1 MKLKEIILSMIYG
14 KKCPK
19 CGNKLILKE
28 RINMTDT
35 VKFKYCIRCGWSKEI
50 H

>member
-19 CGNKLILKE
+19 CGHRNHSYLLDDNSPVEVELK
-28 RINMTDT
+28 IKT
-35 VKFKYCIRCGWSKEI
+35 K
-50 H
+50 